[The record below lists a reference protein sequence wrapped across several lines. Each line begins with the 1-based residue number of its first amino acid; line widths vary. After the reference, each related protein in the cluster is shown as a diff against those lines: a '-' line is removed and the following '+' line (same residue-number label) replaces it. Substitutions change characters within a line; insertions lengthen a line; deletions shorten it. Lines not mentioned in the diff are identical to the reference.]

1 MRRGTGTRPR
11 RARPRKPPARRQRA
25 LRDACSSVACVLA
38 ICRLRDSRM
47 PLACDMMSVRQ
58 PCTLPCCC
66 HWVPSEQ
73 GSTNQAQLCCR
84 QRHSQD
90 LRTLLRTDRN
100 SSAGARRRA
109 YRHCRDPRC
118 KYQQASQRGER
129 LRARSALAYSTLN
142 PKRDVLRDDVRRNL
156 LNQNSPAC
164 VTGRSVTPPAAR
176 AGERTPLL
184 VADRPC
190 PLLLG
195 RVHLFTS

>member
-11 RARPRKPPARRQRA
+11 RARPRKPPARRHHSLRA
-25 LRDACSSVACVLA
+25 LRAACSSVACVLA

-84 QRHSQD
+84 QRHSQG

-129 LRARSALAYSTLN
+129 LRARSAFACSTLN
-142 PKRDVLRDDVRRNL
+142 PHRGVGVLESRSSRDDVQICIRFGAWC
-156 LNQNSPAC
+156 SP
-164 VTGRSVTPPAAR
+164 
-176 AGERTPLL
+176 
-184 VADRPC
+184 RP
-190 PLLLG
+190 
-195 RVHLFTS
+195 

>member
-11 RARPRKPPARRQRA
+11 RARPRKPPARHHSLA
-25 LRDACSSVACVLA
+25 LQAACSSVACVLA

-47 PLACDMMSVRQ
+47 LLVCDMMSVRQ

-118 KYQQASQRGER
+118 KYQQASQGGER
-129 LRARSALAYSTLN
+129 LRARSAFAYSILNPLRGVGRRNAYSTVQSSAMMY
-142 PKRDVLRDDVRRNL
+142 K
-156 LNQNSPAC
+156 
-164 VTGRSVTPPAAR
+164 SVY
-176 AGERTPLL
+176 
-184 VADRPC
+184 RP
-190 PLLLG
+190 G
-195 RVHLFTS
+195 A